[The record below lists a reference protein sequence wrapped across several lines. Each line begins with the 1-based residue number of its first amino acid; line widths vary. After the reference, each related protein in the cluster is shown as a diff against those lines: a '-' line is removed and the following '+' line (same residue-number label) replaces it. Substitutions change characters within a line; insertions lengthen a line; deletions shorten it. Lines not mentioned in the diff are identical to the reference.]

1 MLASA
6 LAVSNYP
13 VCHPARGRFT
23 CRTGRQQLTTAKRGP
38 RRLDDLDYSQPYTS
52 ARSPVMGNNMVACSQ
67 PLAAQAGL
75 GQPERAQKTAL
86 RSLGVCI
93 DCR

>member
-1 MLASA
+1 LDA
-6 LAVSNYP
+6 L
-13 VCHPARGRFT
+13 G
-23 CRTGRQQLTTAKRGP
+23 
-38 RRLDDLDYSQPYTS
+38 YSQPYTS

-67 PLAAQAGL
+67 PLAAQAGRGQPERAQKTAL
-75 GQPERAQKTAL
+75 RSLGVGQPERAQKTAL